1 MPKEPDN
8 HPQKQP
14 AAAPPAGPSPFARGP
29 TGMSGAVTA
38 FLSITLL
45 ALLFGLSFLSPS
57 LDRAASFERAPET
70 VARVFERRLELAA
83 ALDALPAWERSLITP
98 FVPVD
103 IGTAGEAALA
113 FRRVIEVGN
122 RVDGSDDAQ
131 PKELASEPGR
141 DAREVELDGL
151 RARRA
156 LLLAEGSRI
165 EEAQGDLDELTQR
178 GHVDFVAAARALSSG
193 RARAE
198 DLALALAGD
207 GWIGRSAVARAR
219 GEPPPT
225 PGAEIRRTLAWARG
239 LAGVVGLGILVLLAW
254 LARNRPDVYAASVP
268 IPSAWSPQTGFAV
281 LVRAAFACIAISLAI
296 EGAAAYWENESLL
309 IYEAALASLPLFV
322 LVRKHLARPH
332 RMDFIDLVGFPAV
345 RANVLLSTLALFALV
360 EVGGR
365 ALGLGAL
372 AMGASEPWTYQVDEF
387 DIWSSDG
394 AFAFAAFG
402 SLAFAVVGVELAFRG
417 VLFPSLRHVHG
428 PRHAALLSGMLYAAV
443 QFASLPAM
451 LALAW
456 GGFAAALSVERTRC
470 VLPAILCMALQ
481 QFFEIA
487 LLGSLYR

>member
-1 MPKEPDN
+1 MPIEPENPPDN
-8 HPQKQP
+8 QP
-14 AAAPPAGPSPFARGP
+14 AASPPAAPSPFARGP

-57 LDRAASFERAPET
+57 LDRTASLERAPET

-83 ALDALPAWERSLITP
+83 ALDALPAWERSVIAP

-103 IGTAGEAALA
+103 VRIAEEAALA
-113 FRRVIEVGN
+113 FRRVIEVGSQAS
-122 RVDGSDDAQ
+122 GSDDAEQ
-131 PKELASEPGR
+131 QEITADSEG

-156 LLLAEGSRI
+156 VLFAERGRI

-178 GHVDFVAAARALSSG
+178 GHNDFVIAARALSNG

-198 DLALALAGD
+198 DLTLAGD
-207 GWIGRSAVARAR
+207 GWIGRSALARAR
-219 GEPPPT
+219 GELPPT
-225 PGAEIRRTLAWARG
+225 PGAQIRRTLAWSRG
-239 LAGVVGLGILVLLAW
+239 LAGVVGLGIVVVLVW

-268 IPSAWSPQTGFAV
+268 IPSVWTPQTGFAV
-281 LVRAAFACIAISLAI
+281 LVRAAFACLTVSLAI
-296 EGAAAYWENESLL
+296 EGAAAYWEIDFPLMFR
-309 IYEAALASLPLFV
+309 AALASLPLFL

-332 RMDFIDLVGFPAV
+332 RMEFIDLVGFPAV
-345 RANVLLSTLALFALV
+345 RTNLLLSTLALFALV

-365 ALGLGAL
+365 ALGVGAI

-387 DIWSSDG
+387 DIWSSDMT
-394 AFAFAAFG
+394 FAVAAFG
-402 SLAFAVVGVELAFRG
+402 SLAFGVVGVELAFRG

-456 GGFAAALSVERTRC
+456 GGFAAAMSVERTRC